1 MKAQK
6 ILFTELKKMLDQS
19 ENSRLHEK
27 YLSDMT
33 VYDAKEKVQMRKFVS
48 WLYQAFTKQHGS

>member
-6 ILFTELKKMLDQS
+6 ILFTELKKMLDKS

-27 YLSDMT
+27 YLSDVT

-48 WLYQAFTKQHGS
+48 WLYQAFTK